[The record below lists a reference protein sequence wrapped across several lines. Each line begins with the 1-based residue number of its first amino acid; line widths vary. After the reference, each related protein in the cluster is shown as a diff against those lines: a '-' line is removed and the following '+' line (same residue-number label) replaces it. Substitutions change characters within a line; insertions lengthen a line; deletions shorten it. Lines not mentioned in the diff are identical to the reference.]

1 MAMTEDDPAGSNKV
15 HLAVARFR
23 LLAGDTSASLDE
35 IVGCKARGYATAAV
49 RMLEAE
55 ALMRLDRVAEAE
67 TALRWVL
74 DSAAKAMIRGKIYLF
89 SACLFLSCLVCYI
102 CVAHF
107 VYCSIASTTT
117 KRTDSVC
124 ARACVA

>member
-1 MAMTEDDPAGSNKV
+1 MAMTEDDPTGSNKV

-55 ALMRLDRVAEAE
+55 ALMRLDRVADAEA
-67 TALRWVL
+67 ALRWVL
-74 DSAAKAMIRGKIYLF
+74 DSAAMAMIRGKTYLF
-89 SACLFLSCLVCYI
+89 SFCYMFTTS
-102 CVAHF
+102 ALLTS
-107 VYCSIASTTT
+107 SIA
-117 KRTDSVC
+117 RL
-124 ARACVA
+124 RAQRP

>member
-49 RMLEAE
+49 RMLEAQ
-55 ALMRLDRVAEAE
+55 ALVRLDRVAEAE

-74 DSAAKAMIRGKIYLF
+74 DSAAKAMIRGKDLPLF
-89 SACLFLSCLVCYI
+89 ILSLFILSCVL
-102 CVAHF
+102 HLR
-107 VYCSIASTTT
+107 CSLCLLL
-117 KRTDSVC
+117 DC
-124 ARACVA
+124 EHNNQED

>member
-1 MAMTEDDPAGSNKV
+1 MAMTEGDPAGSNKV

-55 ALMRLDRVAEAE
+55 ALMRLDRVAEAGA
-67 TALRWVL
+67 ALRWVL

-89 SACLFLSCLVCYI
+89 SSCLF
-102 CVAHF
+102 
-107 VYCSIASTTT
+107 
-117 KRTDSVC
+117 
-124 ARACVA
+124 